1 MSKLVI
7 SEKLREFRSK
17 SKMTQKSIGDILGVS
32 PQAVSKWELGL
43 SYPDV
48 TILPELS
55 KLLSCDIGDLFE

>member
-55 KLLSCDIGDLFE
+55 RLLSCDIGDLFE

>member
-55 KLLSCDIGDLFE
+55 RLLSCDIGDFFE

>member
-55 KLLSCDIGDLFE
+55 RLLSCDIDDLFE

>member
-1 MSKLVI
+1 VSKLVI

-55 KLLSCDIGDLFE
+55 RLLSCDIDDLFE

>member
-55 KLLSCDIGDLFE
+55 KLLSCDIGDFFE

>member
-1 MSKLVI
+1 VSKLVI

-55 KLLSCDIGDLFE
+55 RLLSCDIGDFFE